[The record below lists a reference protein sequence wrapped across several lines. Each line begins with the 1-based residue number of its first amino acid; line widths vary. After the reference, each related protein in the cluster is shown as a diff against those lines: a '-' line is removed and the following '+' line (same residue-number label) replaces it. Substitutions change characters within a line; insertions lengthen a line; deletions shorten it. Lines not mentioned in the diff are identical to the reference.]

1 MPQSKTIAVDLAKD
15 VYEVGFANQ
24 AHRIVKRKRLNRS
37 AFRKLLTT
45 EPASLVVMEACG
57 TAHFWGRLAE
67 QSGHRVKILP
77 AQYVRPYRR
86 RSKTDKADVS
96 ALVEANRCA
105 EIKPVPVR
113 SVEQQQ
119 IQQLHRLREQWKK
132 TRTSRINQLRG
143 CLRELGIFIPVGAAR
158 AIKQATLLLDDVTLP
173 APLRHMYAQVLEEI
187 RSIGDSIAACE
198 QQLAALTQDRR
209 DVHTLTKISGIG
221 PLTSTAMVAA
231 AGSPH
236 HFKSARHFASW
247 LGLTPRESSSG
258 NRRYLGRISKQ
269 GDTYVRTLLIHGA
282 RSALIHARRRHKSG
296 LPLDRLQRWAVEL
309 HDRVGHNKAAVAL
322 ANKLARICWATWKH
336 QRDYDGDFVPA
347 LAR

>member
-1 MPQSKTIAVDLAKD
+1 VIIDT
-15 VYEVGFANQ
+15 
-24 AHRIVKRKRLNRS
+24 
-37 AFRKLLTT
+37 
-45 EPASLVVMEACG
+45 
-57 TAHFWGRLAE
+57 
-67 QSGHRVKILP
+67 
-77 AQYVRPYRR
+77 
-86 RSKTDKADVS
+86 
-96 ALVEANRCA
+96 
-105 EIKPVPVR
+105 
-113 SVEQQQ
+113 
-119 IQQLHRLREQWKK
+119 
-132 TRTSRINQLRG
+132 RINQLRG
-143 CLRELGIFIPVGAAR
+143 CLRELGVFIPVGAAR
-158 AIKQATLLLDDVTLP
+158 AIKQATQILDDETLP
-173 APLRHMYAQVLEEI
+173 APLRQIYAQVLEEI
-187 RSIGDSIAACE
+187 RTIGDSISACE
-198 QQLAALTQDRR
+198 QQLAALTRDRR
-209 DVHTLTKISGIG
+209 DVHTLPKISGIG

-296 LPLDRLQRWAVEL
+296 LPLDRLQRWAVQL

-336 QRDYDGDFVPA
+336 QRVYDGDFVPT

>member
-1 MPQSKTIAVDLAKD
+1 MTQCKTIAVDLAKD
-15 VYEVGFANQ
+15 VYEIGFANR
-24 AHRIVKRKRLNRS
+24 AHRIIKRKRLNRS
-37 AFRKLLTT
+37 AFRKLLST
-45 EPASLVVMEACG
+45 EPATMVVMEACG
-57 TAHFWGRLAE
+57 TAHFWGRLAQE
-67 QSGHRVKILP
+67 HGHRVKILP

-86 RSKTDKADVS
+86 GNKTDRADVS
-96 ALVEANRCA
+96 ALVEANRCVD
-105 EIKPVPVR
+105 IRPVPVR

-132 TRTSRINQLRG
+132 TRTARINQLRG
-143 CLRELGIFIPVGAAR
+143 GLRELGIFIPVGAAR
-158 AIKQATLLLDDVTLP
+158 AIKGATLALDNEAIP
-173 APLRHMYAQVLEEI
+173 APLRHIYAQVLDDI
-187 RSIGDSIAACE
+187 RSIEQRIADCE
-198 QQLAALTQDRR
+198 KQLASLTRKSKA
-209 DVHTLTKISGIG
+209 VNTLTKINGIG

-258 NRRYLGRISKQ
+258 NRRYLGGISKR

-282 RSALIHARRRHKSG
+282 RSALIHARRRHKTG
-296 LPLDRLQRWAVEL
+296 LPLNRLQRWAVEL
-309 HDRVGHNKAAVAL
+309 HNRVGHNKAAVAL

-336 QRDYDGDFVPA
+336 QRDYDGDFLPT